1 MYEVSEDARLDTEF
15 RRSVKGTSQFGDAL
29 VLNGVKLSQLQL
41 MALPVGTEVMMG
53 FTYLNLSNSVGNTD
67 FYRLS
72 PVAVSRDGAEIR
84 LFTAKDVI
92 TLEYNDRILLTY
104 TPSNPGLIPGVEG
117 AGEYIRNTA
126 IGRIIDNDSKNHCT
140 TASVSYSGF
149 LCSVG

>member
-1 MYEVSEDARLDTEF
+1 MNPPR
-15 RRSVKGTSQFGDAL
+15 
-29 VLNGVKLSQLQL
+29 VLHSFSMELSQLQL

-53 FTYLNLSNSVGNTD
+53 FIYLNLSNSVSNTD

-72 PVAVSRDGAEIR
+72 PVAVSRYGAEIR

-104 TPSNPGLIPGVEG
+104 TPSNPGLIPGVE
-117 AGEYIRNTA
+117 AEGEYVRNTA
-126 IGRIIDNDSKNHCT
+126 IVRIIDNDSKNRCT

-149 LCSVG
+149 LCSVGDTF

>member
-1 MYEVSEDARLDTEF
+1 
-15 RRSVKGTSQFGDAL
+15 
-29 VLNGVKLSQLQL
+29 
-41 MALPVGTEVMMG
+41 MMG
-53 FTYLNLSNSVGNTD
+53 FTYLLSNSVGNTD

-126 IGRIIDNDSKNHCT
+126 IVRIIDNDSKNHCT

-149 LCSVG
+149 LCSVGDKL

>member
-1 MYEVSEDARLDTEF
+1 
-15 RRSVKGTSQFGDAL
+15 
-29 VLNGVKLSQLQL
+29 

-53 FTYLNLSNSVGNTD
+53 FTYFKLSNSVGNTD

-72 PVAVSRDGAEIR
+72 PVSVSSDGAEIR
-84 LFTAKDVI
+84 LFTAKDEI

-126 IGRIIDNDSKNHCT
+126 IVRIIDNDSKNHCT

-149 LCSVG
+149 LCSVGDKL

>member
-1 MYEVSEDARLDTEF
+1 
-15 RRSVKGTSQFGDAL
+15 
-29 VLNGVKLSQLQL
+29 

-53 FTYLNLSNSVGNTD
+53 FTYLKLSNSVGTTD

-104 TPSNPGLIPGVEG
+104 TPSNPGLIP

-126 IGRIIDNDSKNHCT
+126 IVRIIDNDSKNHYT
-140 TASVSYSGF
+140 TASVSNSGF
-149 LCSVG
+149 LCSVGDKL